1 MNFGCWFRMMPNWL
15 ISLPGCLRTSG
26 LPDAQHPGIRGI
38 FMIEVRSIAKTFG
51 AHHALSNIDMTI
63 AAGSIYGLVGTN
75 GSGKTT
81 ILNILAG
88 VLRPDAGTV
97 TYDGTPVY
105 ENPGTKSRLAF
116 VPDDLTFLNGFTLHE
131 AARLFSGLYPTN
143 WNDDVFRM
151 CVSQFSLRGGMQIAH
166 MSKGMRKQAAFCLTF
181 ARKPAYLLLDEPLD
195 GLDPIVRRGIWELI
209 VDASA
214 DRNMT
219 TIVSSHNLRE
229 LEGYCD
235 SICAIKQGGVVVE
248 RDLDELK
255 SDIHKLQVSYGANA
269 RPGAGIYEE
278 LDVLDRRDSASV
290 DYLIVRNTVE
300 ELEDFAR
307 RTHPLLFDV
316 IPLTLEE
323 VFMYQLGGKGNE
335 HTRIR

>member
-1 MNFGCWFRMMPNWL
+1 
-15 ISLPGCLRTSG
+15 
-26 LPDAQHPGIRGI
+26 
-38 FMIEVRSIAKTFG
+38 MIEVRSIAKTFG
-51 AHHALSNIDMTI
+51 AQHALSNIDMTI
-63 AAGSIYGLVGTN
+63 ATGSIYGLVGTN

-105 ENPGTKSRLAF
+105 ENLGTKSRLAF

-214 DRNMT
+214 DRSMT

-255 SDIHKLQVSYGANA
+255 SDIHKLQISYGANA

-290 DYLIVRNTVE
+290 DYLIVRNTAE